1 MTLDDIWQSLREGFF
16 MFWQTLWPLILGFT
30 LSGAVQAFAPRE
42 QMERVMGDHR
52 PRSVARASGLGMV
65 SSSCSYAATAMGK
78 SLFQKGA
85 DFVTA
90 MIFMFASTNLVIEL
104 GIVLIVLMGW
114 QFAAAEFVGGPIMI
128 ILLALT
134 GSWVI
139 KAKLAERARRR
150 LESGMVDG
158 HDHDAMVG
166 VSHERQE
173 QLEHTEWSVKLRSR
187 GAWADAAS
195 YSIADLTML
204 RRELVLGYGIAGF
217 LTVMVSTDTWNSIFL
232 QGHGFWTTLENVIVG
247 PFIAIISFVCSIGNI
262 PMAAA
267 LWHGGISFGGVIAFI
282 FGDLITV
289 PLLLIY
295 RKYYGGRLTLR
306 LLFWFWAVM
315 STAGLITEVLFDAAG
330 LHPHQPHPDR
340 RRHQLPVELHHLPQH
355 HLLSPRRVS
364 LLAVPQPGTPRRR
377 RRLRHR
383 PGLWHADPD
392 RERARPPHP
401 QWRRVLVLLRP
412 LRHTIRHRSR
422 TSLARTRNRQLTR
435 RNPRPAPHLQRTL
448 STQSSTIDPTIGCE
462 RASCR
467 FALRSLK
474 CAIEHPGAGPALLA
488 EMRFEGAGARHRSAS
503 ASCGCTAVG
512 RCCDACAPSQRNH
525 ASAARNT
532 PIDTHA
538 LMRRPA
544 TWCAGSMRRF
554 SNQKRPNV

>member
-16 MFWQTLWPLILGFT
+16 MFWETLWPLILGFT

-52 PRSVARASGLGMV
+52 PRAVARASGLGMV

-128 ILLALT
+128 VLLALT

-139 KAKLAERARRR
+139 KARLAQRARKR
-150 LESGMVDG
+150 LESGMVGG

-173 QLEHTEWSVKLRSR
+173 QLEHSPWSVKLRSR

-204 RRELVLGYGIAGF
+204 RRELVLGYGIAGL
-217 LTVMVSTDTWNSIFL
+217 LTVMVSTDTWNNVFL
-232 QGHGFWTTLENVIVG
+232 TGHGFWTTLENVIVG

-282 FGDLITV
+282 FGDLITI

-306 LLFWFWAVM
+306 LLLWFWAVM
-315 STAGLITEVLFDAAG
+315 STAGLITELLFDAAG
-330 LHPHQPHPDR
+330 LIPPTAPRPLLRPAFSGTTPPSSTSSSWPWAATSTGCTATASASAVAPVTPSTRSVGCRSRPPTPRPTSLTTASSTGSAPTAAPHDSPPIPNVTRPNTESVADPTMARPARRPSNSLAMPGNNTPGGMVGDLGGGANGHQPGGR
-340 RRHQLPVELHHLPQH
+340 GRAAPQA
-355 HLLSPRRVS
+355 SPRRR
-364 LLAVPQPGTPRRR
+364 PGTRDPEHARR
-377 RRLRHR
+377 
-383 PGLWHADPD
+383 G
-392 RERARPPHP
+392 
-401 QWRRVLVLLRP
+401 
-412 LRHTIRHRSR
+412 T
-422 TSLARTRNRQLTR
+422 
-435 RNPRPAPHLQRTL
+435 
-448 STQSSTIDPTIGCE
+448 
-462 RASCR
+462 
-467 FALRSLK
+467 
-474 CAIEHPGAGPALLA
+474 
-488 EMRFEGAGARHRSAS
+488 
-503 ASCGCTAVG
+503 
-512 RCCDACAPSQRNH
+512 
-525 ASAARNT
+525 
-532 PIDTHA
+532 
-538 LMRRPA
+538 
-544 TWCAGSMRRF
+544 
-554 SNQKRPNV
+554 